1 MIKQTNKIKPNQKS
15 NCYTSECAAVRS
27 VMFLARVEKPVNYYI
42 KIQDLDNYIIQLY
55 ILKYVGSM
63 KQISQLPD
71 KNKEVVQRFGF
82 FAFCCPVLLR
92 CRDVTAGRK
101 PNS

>member
-1 MIKQTNKIKPNQKS
+1 M
-15 NCYTSECAAVRS
+15 
-27 VMFLARVEKPVNYYI
+27 EKPVNYYI

-63 KQISQLPD
+63 KQISQLPN

-82 FAFCCPVLLR
+82 FCFLLPCVGCC
-92 CRDVTAGRK
+92 DAGM
-101 PNS
+101 

>member
-1 MIKQTNKIKPNQKS
+1 MNVLLYALLCFWHVCGKACKLLHK
-15 NCYTSECAAVRS
+15 
-27 VMFLARVEKPVNYYI
+27 

-63 KQISQLPD
+63 KQIFQLPD

-82 FAFCCPVLLR
+82 FAFCCPVLVVVMQGCD
-92 CRDVTAGRK
+92 CREKTQ
-101 PNS
+101 

>member
-1 MIKQTNKIKPNQKS
+1 MCCCML
-15 NCYTSECAAVRS
+15 CYVSGTC
-27 VMFLARVEKPVNYYI
+27 VEKPVNYYI

-71 KNKEVVQRFGF
+71 KKIKTWSKDLDFF
-82 FAFCCPVLLR
+82 FAFCCPVLVVVMQGCD
-92 CRDVTAGRK
+92 CREKTQ
-101 PNS
+101 

>member
-1 MIKQTNKIKPNQKS
+1 MCCCML
-15 NCYTSECAAVRS
+15 CYVSGTC
-27 VMFLARVEKPVNYYI
+27 VEKPVNYYI

-63 KQISQLPD
+63 KQISQLPN

-82 FAFCCPVLLR
+82 FAFCCPVLVVVMQGCD
-92 CRDVTAGRK
+92 CRKKT
-101 PNS
+101 P